1 MIFAKATAMR
11 AVSAPDSCSK
21 HPAAHPP
28 SPCRERTQS
37 GDKTAGSEQEAGPPL
52 TDLGTLPTLN
62 GSCGPQAQGSPL
74 AGALGGAPF
83 LTCTS
88 RFLREEAG
96 VLA

>member
-1 MIFAKATAMR
+1 M
-11 AVSAPDSCSK
+11 
-21 HPAAHPP
+21 PP
-28 SPCRERTQS
+28 TPVPSTPPPPLQGEDTQS
-37 GDKTAGSEQEAGPPL
+37 GDKTAGSEQEAGPLL

-62 GSCGPQAQGSPL
+62 GSRGPQAQGSPL
-74 AGALGGAPF
+74 AGALGGAPL